1 VKLAPARAKLID
13 TMLASVRAVRA
24 QTPDFMRKV
33 ALGEETVADATDPD
47 AAAPEDQQAA
57 DLLGRGQVDDLSKVL
72 AANMTWFIE
81 WPHIDGRFTD
91 VYASLAGYTRSR
103 DN

>member
-1 VKLAPARAKLID
+1 
-13 TMLASVRAVRA
+13 
-24 QTPDFMRKV
+24 MRKV

-47 AAAPEDQQAA
+47 AAAPDDQKAA
-57 DLLGRGQVDDLSKVL
+57 DLLGQGKVDDLSKVL

-81 WPHIDGRFTD
+81 WPHIDGRFTE
-91 VYASLAGYTRSR
+91 VYASLAGFTRSR